1 MDPVIDATEE
11 FARIGNAF
19 RRRFLDQTDGEGET
33 VDRRFD
39 EAIELG
45 PRKLTLL
52 LRAEEKRGAFADHG
66 VAFALAA
73 PARRGAIEFLSRF
86 D

>member
-1 MDPVIDATEE
+1 MDLMINATEE

-19 RRRFLDQTDGEGET
+19 RRRFLDEADGEGET
-33 VDRRFD
+33 VGRRFD

-52 LRAEEKRGAFADHG
+52 S
-66 VAFALAA
+66 
-73 PARRGAIEFLSRF
+73 PRRGKASCLPGPRRGLRPGCHGATRR